1 MSDLMSLLTLG
12 SAGLTAQNN
21 GVSVAANNAAN
32 ANTEGYSRQTL
43 VYNSVVYGG
52 VTTDAPTRYASA
64 LLAGRLRSSAG
75 DLSHSAA
82 SQAAISDLED
92 TLTSGTSVDARLSML
107 FSKISQASATP
118 TDSATRDAV
127 VQATRDLV
135 SGINGQASQIADAR
149 HTADLR
155 VGDNA
160 PQASQLAQ
168 QLADANKLVA
178 KTHDPTAADH
188 RDLIAKQLS
197 GLVGGAARID
207 PDGNMRF
214 VLAGGAVLVD
224 GPHASQL
231 QTTTDPVTGYNT
243 LQVVDGNNKRDVTA
257 NLGGSIG
264 ADVTFRDVTAKT
276 AADKLDQLAYDTA
289 TAFNTQHAANAALDG
304 STGNQMFVTPTAV
317 SGAAAQL
324 KIDPT
329 LDGDSSKLALAAAGG
344 AVGDNTGGLALFAL
358 ATAKNASGGTKTLT
372 DAALSVVGDLGVAGA
387 GAKADVA
394 RDQVVSDHL
403 GSLRDSLSGVD
414 TQEELTNLARF
425 QNASAAM
432 TKFVSTI
439 DDMLTNIIHNL

>member
-1 MSDLMSLLTLG
+1 MSDLMSLLSLG
-12 SAGLTAQNN
+12 SAGLAAQNN
-21 GVSVAANNAAN
+21 GVAVASNNAAN

-64 LLAGRLRSSAG
+64 LLAGRLRASAG
-75 DLSHSAA
+75 DLAGSTA

-92 TLTSGTSVDARLSML
+92 TLTSGTGVDTQLASL
-107 FSKISQASATP
+107 FSKISQATASP
-118 TDSATRDAV
+118 TDSALRDSV
-127 VQATRDLV
+127 VQATRDL
-135 SGINGQASQIADAR
+135 SDGINTQASQIADAR
-149 HTADLR
+149 HTADQR
-155 VGDNA
+155 VGDNTA
-160 PQASQLAQ
+160 QASQLAQ

-178 KTHDPTAADH
+178 KTNDPAAQDH

-197 GLVGGAARID
+197 GLVGGSARID

-214 VLAGGAVLVD
+214 VLDGGAVLVD

-231 QTTTDPVTGYNT
+231 QATTDPTTGYNT

-257 NLGGSIG
+257 QVGGSIG
-264 ADVTFRDVTAKT
+264 ADITFRDTTAKA
-276 AADKLDQLAYDTA
+276 AADKLDQLAFDTA
-289 TAFNTQHAANAALDG
+289 TAFNTQHSANQALDG
-304 STGNQMFVTPTAV
+304 TTGNQMFVAPTGVA
-317 SGAAAQL
+317 GAAAAL

-329 LDGDSSKLALAAAGG
+329 LDANSSKLALASAGA

-358 ATAKNASGGTKTLT
+358 ATAKNASGGTQTLT
-372 DAALSVVGDLGVAGA
+372 DAALTVVSDLGVAGA
-387 GAKADVA
+387 GAKADAA

-403 GSLRDSLSGVD
+403 DGLRDSISGVD

-439 DDMLTNIIHNL
+439 DDMLTNIIDKL